1 MTIKLDQSVHS
12 LEASLDLRL
21 KRQQLLASNVANID
35 TPDFKAK
42 DLQFDGYL
50 KEKDGELQLTESA
63 EIVTKEQGTKG
74 LDGNE
79 VNLDEQ
85 VSRLSENTLRYNTAL
100 DLMRRK
106 MALVR
111 YASTEGRG

>member
-1 MTIKLDQSVHS
+1 MTIKMDQSVNS

-21 KRQQLLASNVANID
+21 RRQQLLASNVANID
-35 TPDFKAK
+35 TPDFKAS
-42 DLQFDGYL
+42 DLKFDGYL
-50 KEKDGELQLTESA
+50 KEKNGELQIKESA
-63 EIVTKEQGTKG
+63 EIVTKAQGTIG

-100 DLMRRK
+100 ELMRRK
-106 MALVR
+106 MALLR